1 MTDARLA
8 LLLGAALIE
17 AVTAPAAL
25 AQEITWTGGLDAT
38 SGDYYFSERTTSL
51 WLTNGLGVRS
61 GVFRF
66 DVSLPVLLQDSDA
79 VTRVGG
85 FPVPTGGS
93 RRGEVAGRGTGEGM
107 GDGRR
112 TIEIEEPG
120 SLELDVAD
128 PLIGL
133 GVDLPL
139 GGAAL
144 RSVRLGVSATPPV
157 RSVES
162 GIGTGEWDYGVGAGA
177 SISVGALV
185 VLLDGTWWMPGDM
198 PDLELNDVL
207 EFGGMIGGWFGN
219 GSLGWSLAV
228 SGSTSMIDDVAGP
241 VSTGGDLLFGS
252 GRGSSLRAGL
262 RFGLTESAADIAVA
276 LGWAVPLTG

>member
-1 MTDARLA
+1 M
-8 LLLGAALIE
+8 LGAALLG
-17 AVTAPAAL
+17 AVTASTAS
-25 AQEITWTGGLDAT
+25 AQEIDWAGGLDVT
-38 SGDYYFSERTTSL
+38 NGDYYFSERTTAV
-51 WLTNGLGVRS
+51 WLTNGLVVRS

-66 DVSLPVLLQDSDA
+66 DASLPVLLQNSDG

-85 FPVPTGGS
+85 LPVPTGGS
-93 RRGEVAGRGTGEGM
+93 RRGEGAGAGDGM
-107 GDGRR
+107 GDRQG

-128 PLIGL
+128 PLMGF

-139 GGAAL
+139 GSVAL
-144 RSVRLGVSATPPV
+144 RSVRLGVSAKAPV

-177 SISVGALV
+177 SISAGSLV
-185 VLLDGTWWMPGDM
+185 ILLDGTWWMPGDM
-198 PDLELNDVL
+198 PDLALNDVL
-207 EFGGMIGGWFGN
+207 EFGGMVGGWFGD

-241 VSTGGDLLFGS
+241 VSAGGDLLFWSDG
-252 GRGSSLRAGL
+252 GSSLRAGL
-262 RFGLTESAADIAVA
+262 RFGLTESAADAAVT
-276 LGWAVPLTG
+276 LGWAVPLMR